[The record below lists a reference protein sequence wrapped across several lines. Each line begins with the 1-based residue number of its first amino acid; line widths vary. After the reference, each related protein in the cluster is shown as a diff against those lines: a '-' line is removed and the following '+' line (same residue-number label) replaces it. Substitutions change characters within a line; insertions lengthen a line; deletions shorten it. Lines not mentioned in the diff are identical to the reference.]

1 MNIAETRHPEPAP
14 RSIMKEFA
22 SAAVLAGGKGERM
35 GGMDKGRIRIGDSTL
50 IERAVASLKSEFE
63 DIIIAGGSGNWTDIA
78 GTRTLCD
85 LIPGFG
91 PLSGLHAALSAS
103 ESRWLYLTACDMPH
117 FSETWVEHLEAA
129 ICAHEGTAFACV
141 AASGNYIEPFQA
153 FYSRD
158 ALPVLE
164 SLLRGAEH
172 EKGGGTR
179 RRLSFGSLLSLVPHI
194 VIGEQE
200 VRRFSPDR
208 ELFFSVN
215 CPADLDRLVR
225 S

>member
-1 MNIAETRHPEPAP
+1 
-14 RSIMKEFA
+14 MKEFA

-35 GGMDKGRIRIGDSTL
+35 GGIDKAHIRIGDSTL
-50 IERAVASLKSEFE
+50 IDLAVASLKSEFE
-63 DIIIAGGSGNWTDIA
+63 DMIIVRGPGKQKEIFGA
-78 GTRTLCD
+78 RTLCD
-85 LIPGFG
+85 LIPGSG

-117 FSETWVEHLEAA
+117 FSKAWVEHLEAA
-129 ICAHEGTAFACV
+129 IRAHEGPVFACV
-141 AASGNYIEPFQA
+141 AASGNYVEPFQA

-158 ALPVLE
+158 ALPALE
-164 SLLRGAEH
+164 TLLRRAEH

-208 ELFFSVN
+208 ELFFGVN
-215 CPADLDRLVR
+215 VPADLDRLTR
-225 S
+225 SR